1 MPQAIQV
8 IQAPI
13 GIVTGLGSGFY
24 REANDSQSQWRTF
37 PVAPPSFVWVVGNW
51 ELNLPIR
58 IFSSSPRRH
67 SIAPSHHL
75 YSNTLDVNV

>member
-1 MPQAIQV
+1 MPQAVQA

-13 GIVTGLGSGFY
+13 GIVTGFRSGFY
-24 REANDSQSQWRTF
+24 REPNGSQSQRRMF
-37 PVAPPSFVWVVGNW
+37 PVAPPSFVWVANW

-67 SIAPSHHL
+67 SIAPFPPPL